1 MFNKKSTLSI
11 TAIIITVT
19 GGIWA
24 AQIRS
29 DTKPGALLS
38 AANADTVELGQKIY
52 AANCASC
59 HGVDLKG
66 DADWRSPDTEG
77 FMPAP
82 PHNKSGHTWH
92 HTDDLLFEITK
103 YGLAKIIGQKDYK
116 TKMPIYEDILSDE
129 EIIAAL
135 SYIKSTWPEN
145 IRQRHDK
152 MNEQKAKA
160 KN

>member
-1 MFNKKSTLSI
+1 MFDNKSI
-11 TAIIITVT
+11 FFIALVAIAVT
-19 GGIWA
+19 GSIWA
-24 AQIRS
+24 TQIRS
-29 DTKPGALLS
+29 EAKPGALLF
-38 AANADTVELGQKIY
+38 ADNTDVVKTGQAIY
-52 AANCASC
+52 SANCASC
-59 HGVDLKG
+59 HGAELKG
-66 DADWRSPDTEG
+66 EANWRSLNAEG

-92 HTDDLLFEITK
+92 HTDDVLFEITK
-103 YGLAKIIGQKDYK
+103 YGLAKIAGQKDYK
-116 TKMPIYEDILSDE
+116 TNMPIYEGVLSDK

-145 IRQRHDK
+145 IRERHDM